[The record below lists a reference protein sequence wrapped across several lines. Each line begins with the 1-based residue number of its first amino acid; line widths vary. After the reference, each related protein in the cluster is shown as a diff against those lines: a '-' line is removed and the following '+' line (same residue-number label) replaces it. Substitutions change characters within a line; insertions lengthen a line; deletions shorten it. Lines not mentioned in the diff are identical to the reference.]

1 MEQKESYLSHAHIV
15 NHLEDVKLKRSL
27 TLLELHKS
35 HAEKN
40 LSNEMFEQK
49 RLAFK
54 LKCDA
59 KNIKRDKIDNY
70 GRIHGKKQN
79 RKRGKAMR
87 KFESLISLSES
98 SGIQGT
104 LQSAQQYAGE
114 ILTGGLPE
122 IVNDVVKGLKNT
134 EVESGDPMQESDKNL
149 ANQNSQIGNLIG
161 NNCGENDGKIGE
173 DDEIGE
179 DVNGNNNSND
189 DTNTSKTKPNKLP
202 KLLTGKFNN
211 NLSKGHVRR
220 KSLLEYSQS
229 MINAKDYWVGEPTAI
244 GSVRRARK
252 NIEEMNSRS
261 RSMDKVHKLIRELP
275 VECSRNCNKPRFRL
289 ESLVS
294 SQQPVVSALDL
305 ATQRRAFELKQR
317 PNKRRLQMSKLHPE
331 IEEHKADASKV
342 IEESKD
348 THNPKTKTISAF
360 DLKYLSS
367 IFRKNAMKKVAESRL
382 DLNKKNK
389 EIQKRTQ
396 MVKKRSR
403 IKTAEQLVVDVNKS
417 TRIQVGYTFDPL
429 GHLTKKEN

>member
-1 MEQKESYLSHAHIV
+1 MEQKESYLQQAHIV
-15 NHLEDVKLKRSL
+15 NHLEDVKLKRFL
-27 TLLELHKS
+27 TLLELHTS
-35 HAEKN
+35 HVEKN

-54 LKCDA
+54 LKCEA

-70 GRIHGKKQN
+70 GRIHGKKQD

-87 KFESLISLSES
+87 KFDSLLSLCESN
-98 SGIQGT
+98 GIQGS
-104 LQSAQQYAGE
+104 LQSAQQNGRE
-114 ILTGGLPE
+114 ILTGGLPG

-134 EVESGDPMQESDKNL
+134 EAESGDPMQESVKKSTNL
-149 ANQNSQIGNLIG
+149 NPQISNFIG
-161 NNCGENDGKIGE
+161 NNSSE
-173 DDEIGE
+173 DDGNDETVE
-179 DVNGNNNSND
+179 DIDGIRFQNK
-189 DTNTSKTKPNKLP
+189 DTNKRKTKSNNKLP
-202 KLLTGKFNN
+202 NLLTGKFNI
-211 NLSKGHVRR
+211 NLSKGHFRR

-229 MINAKDYWVGEPTAI
+229 MINAKDYWVGDPTAI

-275 VECSRNCNKPRFRL
+275 VECSKNCNKPMFRL

-305 ATQRRAFELKQR
+305 ATQRRVFELKQR
-317 PNKRRLQMSKLHPE
+317 PTKRKLQMFKRHPE
-331 IEEHKADASKV
+331 IEEHKTGISKV
-342 IEESKD
+342 IEETKD
-348 THNPKTKTISAF
+348 THNPGTKTISAF

-367 IFRKNAMKKVAESRL
+367 IFRKNAMKKVSESRL

-396 MVKKRSR
+396 LVKIRSSV
-403 IKTAEQLVVDVNKS
+403 KTAEQLVVDVNKS

-429 GHLTKKEN
+429 GHLTEKEN